1 MKRLSVL
8 HVGKF
13 YPPASGGM
21 ERIVQ
26 LLCEGEQ
33 ATIDS
38 RVLVANTGRGTVRET
53 WRGVRVTR
61 VSSVASIG
69 SVGVCPT
76 FPLEMR
82 RARRDVTV
90 LHEPNPL
97 ALVSD
102 WMSAGS
108 GPLVVWFH
116 SEVLRPRWKYRL
128 LYRPFLRRVLRR
140 ASRIVVSSPRLAE
153 HAIELQDFCDK
164 CVVIPFGIDAARLER
179 TPAVDV
185 RVDAIA
191 RRHPGLRILFV
202 GRLVPYKGVDVLL
215 EAMREVGATAL
226 IVGDGPLRGAL
237 EATAARLGVAARVR
251 FLGHLEDEEVVAQ
264 MHACDLFVLPS
275 VTRAETF
282 GVVQLEAMA
291 CGKPVVSTN
300 LPTGVPWVNRA
311 GETGLVVEPGDAP
324 GLARALN
331 TLLADPGLR
340 TRLGDRGRASVAG
353 IFTVERMTAQSAE
366 LYSSV
371 ASAFRWD
378 DEPTRAASAFQAE
391 PSGGEDPRRMKI

>member
-13 YPPASGGM
+13 YPPAPGGM
-21 ERIVQ
+21 ERVVQ

-33 ATIDS
+33 ATVDS
-38 RVLVANTGRGTVRET
+38 HVLVANTGRGTVRET
-53 WRGVRVTR
+53 WHGVRVTR
-61 VSSVASIG
+61 VSSVAAIG

-82 RARRDVTV
+82 RAQRDVTV

-97 ALVSD
+97 ALVAD
-102 WMSAGS
+102 WMSAGH
-108 GPLVVWFH
+108 GPIVVWFH

-153 HAIELQDFCDK
+153 HAIELQDFRDK
-164 CVVIPFGIDAARLER
+164 CVVIPFGIDAGRLER
-179 TPAVDV
+179 TPAIDAH
-185 RVDAIA
+185 VDAIA
-191 RRHPGLRILFV
+191 RRHPGPRILFV
-202 GRLVPYKGVDVLL
+202 GRLVPYKGVDVLI

-237 EATAARLGVAARVR
+237 EATAARLGMASRVR
-251 FLGHLEDEEVVAQ
+251 FLGHLEDEQVVAH

-275 VTRAETF
+275 VSRAETF

-300 LPTGVPWVNRA
+300 LPTGVPWVNRD
-311 GETGLVVEPGDAP
+311 GETGLVVEPGDAAA
-324 GLARALN
+324 LARGLN
-331 TLLADPGLR
+331 TLLADRDLR
-340 TRLGDRGRASVAG
+340 RRLGDRGRASVAG
-353 IFTVERMTAQSAE
+353 TFTVERMAAQSAA

-371 ASAFRWD
+371 ASAVRRHD
-378 DEPTRAASAFQAE
+378 DATHVASAFGRNPPAAKTPVE
-391 PSGGEDPRRMKI
+391 